1 MSIERVGIVGGG
13 QMGGG
18 IAEVCVKAGV
28 DTIIVEINDDLVA
41 HSKAGI
47 EKSLGKAVD
56 RGKLEADAREA
67 ALSLLTFSTDRASL
81 ADRDL

>member
-18 IAEVCVKAGV
+18 ITEVCVKAGV

-41 HSKAGI
+41 RSKAGI

-56 RGKLEADAREA
+56 HLFGNILCSHSTTPFIGIIA
-67 ALSLLTFSTDRASL
+67 A
-81 ADRDL
+81 